1 MANYDPKRNRPA
13 AVVTEDDVAPIDAI
27 LGAVDA
33 APVKIEPPEVQ
44 TPEVETPEVETPE
57 PTVDLREPLEA
68 ESDPDVRAEPIPAE
82 APRLAGSPIEVVP
95 GPDRTTQRIAIVA
108 GMAAATT
115 ALIVLWRR
123 RQR

>member
-13 AVVTEDDVAPIDAI
+13 AVVTDDDVAPIDAI

-33 APVKIEPPEVQ
+33 APAEHEIVAAAVPQ
-44 TPEVETPEVETPE
+44 TESESSE
-57 PTVDLREPLEA
+57 PTVDLRVSPEPGPE
-68 ESDPDVRAEPIPAE
+68 VTAEPIHTE